1 LGLKKF
7 AVDQEELIARLDAPV
22 NFQMVTHL
30 TGIIENHNPDID
42 MLLQVSFHKRK
53 EVAFR
58 AAWMLEYIMSN
69 SPAVFGPYLNRF
81 LELLP
86 TLKNPSVM
94 RHYCKITALV
104 TAGNPDPVYKTLV
117 REIEFDAIIEALFTW
132 LVEEKTPVAVKV
144 HCMQALANLAP
155 RYDWIK
161 DDLMETIDYLTDVES
176 IAFFARAKQVKKQL
190 MKVKR

>member
-7 AVDQEELIARLDAPV
+7 AVEQEELIAKLDTPV
-22 NFQMVTHL
+22 NFQMEAHL
-30 TGIIENHNPDID
+30 SGIIENHNPDID
-42 MLLQVSFHKRK
+42 VLLRVSFHKRK

-58 AAWMLEYIMSN
+58 AAWMLEYIMIN
-69 SPAVFGPYLNRF
+69 SPAVFSPYLTRF

-86 TLKNPSVM
+86 MLKNASVM
-94 RHYCKITALV
+94 RHYCKIIALL
-104 TAGNPDPVYKTLV
+104 TAGNADPVYKTIARDL
-117 REIEFDAIIEALFTW
+117 EFEAVTEVLFTW
-132 LVEEKTPVAVKV
+132 LVETNIPVAVKV

-176 IAFFARAKQVKKQL
+176 IAFFARAKQIRKQL
-190 MKVKR
+190 MKLKK

>member
-1 LGLKKF
+1 MGFKKF
-7 AVDQEELIARLDAPV
+7 AVDKEELIARLDAPV
-22 NFQMVTHL
+22 NFQMVAHL
-30 TGIIENHNPDID
+30 TGIIKNHNPGID
-42 MLLQVSFHKRK
+42 VLLQASFHKRK

-58 AAWMLEYIMSN
+58 AAWMLEYMMSN
-69 SPAVFGPYLNRF
+69 NPAVFSPYLTRF

-86 TLKNPSVM
+86 TQKNPSVM
-94 RHYCKITALV
+94 RHYSKIVALL
-104 TAGNPDPVYKTLV
+104 TAGNAGPLYKALV
-117 REIEFDAIIEALFTW
+117 KEIEFEAVVEVLFIW
-132 LVEEKTPVAVKV
+132 LVDTEMPVATKV

-190 MKVKR
+190 MKLKK

>member
-30 TGIIENHNPDID
+30 TAILENHNPGID
-42 MLLQVSFHKRK
+42 MLLQISFHKRK

-58 AAWMLEYIMSN
+58 AAWMLEYIMTN
-69 SPAVFGPYLNRF
+69 SPVVFSPYLTRF

-86 TLKNPSVM
+86 AQKNPSAM
-94 RHYCKITALV
+94 RHYSKIVALV
-104 TAGNPDPVYKTLV
+104 TAGNTDPVYKALAADIKFEAV
-117 REIEFDAIIEALFTW
+117 IEVLFTW
-132 LVEEKTPVAVKV
+132 LVETKTPVATKV

-155 RYDWIK
+155 RYEWIK
-161 DDLMETIDYLTDVES
+161 DDLTETIDYLTDVES

-190 MKVKR
+190 KKVTR